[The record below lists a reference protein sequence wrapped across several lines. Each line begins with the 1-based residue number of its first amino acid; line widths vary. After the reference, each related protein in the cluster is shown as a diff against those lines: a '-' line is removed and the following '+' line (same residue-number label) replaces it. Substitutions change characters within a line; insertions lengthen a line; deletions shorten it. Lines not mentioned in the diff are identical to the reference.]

1 MICTL
6 AIKESMQYRAL
17 LWFLINGFRTFLI
30 AENIQYWPHIDAKIP
45 RFLQNFIN
53 IDGFK
58 NQALKISWFNQT
70 YADSAPTIDTLNEA
84 IDTRIILTFHTTNH
98 AKWTLI
104 LGAPFRQVWSVWD
117 PIVLGVLVCWGPSV
131 LRS

>member
-1 MICTL
+1 M
-6 AIKESMQYRAL
+6 RAL
-17 LWFLINGFRTFLI
+17 QHFELLHKVAIVREMYEIFQMRYCRAFYISN
-30 AENIQYWPHIDAKIP
+30 AKIP

-58 NQALKISWFNQT
+58 NQALKIGWFNQT
-70 YADSAPTIDTLNEA
+70 YADSAPRIDTLTEA
-84 IDTRIILTFHTTNH
+84 IDTLIILTFHITNH

-117 PIVLGVLVCWGPSV
+117 PIVLGFLLCQGS
-131 LRS
+131 